1 MGKKSKRPARQ
12 ARRQLQQEM
21 KKNAPRHLAR
31 PFHLPEC
38 PYCGARCY
46 YSETIKR
53 ISFGIWDKS
62 WSRRACPNC
71 SRLYRV
77 SYFPWGILF
86 FILWLAVMMGGNLS
100 VIAAFSRGITPV
112 MPVMLVITVC
122 GLLLGWLLLPFFVRF
137 APAQPVAPLDDMAY
151 KNDNPSAV
159 PQILGKGQKKNMRS
173 IHAKGNSSRSSNDAL
188 PPPVLRSHGQ
198 KQIRKKRPVQASS
211 SYLSQTIC
219 GEKEEKDKE
228 KK

>member
-1 MGKKSKRPARQ
+1 MAAIAATNEREQKLMGKKSKRPARQ

-38 PYCGARCY
+38 P
-46 YSETIKR
+46 
-53 ISFGIWDKS
+53 
-62 WSRRACPNC
+62 NC

-86 FILWLAVMMGGNLS
+86 FILWLAIMMGGNLS